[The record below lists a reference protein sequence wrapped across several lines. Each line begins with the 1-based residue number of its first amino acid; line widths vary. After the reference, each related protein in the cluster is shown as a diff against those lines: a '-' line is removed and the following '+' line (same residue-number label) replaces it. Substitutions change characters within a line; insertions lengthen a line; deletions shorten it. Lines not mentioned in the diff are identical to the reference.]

1 MSTNDIGLG
10 PLGFSEEAQSITR
23 EVNRHMHG
31 VTDRVRKGR
40 AVLKMLKFWL
50 NEHHSRQ
57 GVTDQDLSDVEDLV
71 DMALDELPHHYED
84 INDPVDEMIGQAGS
98 AIKAAQR
105 WQERTETVLEALTV
119 ATWPDVSVGELSR
132 QAQRLAAVADADD
145 RLVEAWEAFKRLLE
159 PHGLKVAV
167 ERSDDGAISGV
178 SVLDADAQKEYP
190 RLRRACATHKAAM
203 RRFAQTLEAS
213 HAE

>member
-57 GVTDQDLSDVEDLV
+57 GVTEQELSDVEDLV
-71 DMALDELPHHYED
+71 DMALDELPHYYEG
-84 INDPVDEMIGQAGS
+84 INDPVDEMIGQAGR
-98 AIKAAQR
+98 AIKAGTDRDCAGS
-105 WQERTETVLEALTV
+105 ADGGDV
-119 ATWPDVSVGELSR
+119 AGCVGGRAESPG
-132 QAQRLAAVADADD
+132 AAVG
-145 RLVEAWEAFKRLLE
+145 R
-159 PHGLKVAV
+159 G
-167 ERSDDGAISGV
+167 GG
-178 SVLDADAQKEYP
+178 
-190 RLRRACATHKAAM
+190 C
-203 RRFAQTLEAS
+203 
-213 HAE
+213 